1 MKLNFRKI
9 IAKHFILRGEILSDD
24 MRKNGEFISGWWLL
38 SWCDMLSDE
47 LEGRQIES
55 STRKKAIQRL
65 VPLFEKAMG
74 KSFPGSKAKSSRR
87 KTMRVAK
94 KETKSKKSVRVSG
107 TKGLTAATMKKGGKK
122 KGGKKKD
129 VQKTIASNIKAAKG
143 NVKFTEDQKIKVLVD
158 ENPKRKGSSAFDK
171 FKKYKDGMTVAQYL
185 EKGGT
190 RSALRY
196 DTEHEFISIK

>member
-1 MKLNFRKI
+1 MKPNFRKI

-24 MRKNGEFISGWWLL
+24 MRKNGESISGWWLL

-55 STRKKAIQRL
+55 FTRKKAIQRL

-74 KSFPGSKAKSSRR
+74 KSFPGSKTKSSRR

-122 KGGKKKD
+122 KGGKK
-129 VQKTIASNIKAAKG
+129 TIASNIKAAEKNG
-143 NVKFTEDQKIKVLVD
+143 KFTEDQKIKVLVD

-185 EKGGT
+185 KKRGT

-196 DTEHEFISIK
+196 DTEHGFISIK